1 MYIANIFHSISLS
14 FRFCVE
20 GDWTFLFHFWA
31 VELFLYSGGSWLCF
45 SLCQDC
51 GPSVGLA
58 AGIPSLVATAL
69 LVALLFI
76 LIHRRRSSTEP
87 TEVICGFFG
96 SGCIG
101 RNWYFHELAFGQR
114 LSGFVSVFW
123 GQMVD
128 ISAPWFLSQ
137 THDITLQ
144 AELICHTT
152 SAHLSKSVAIRMVFG
167 VAKREEECLLPWQ
180 THFKG
185 HKLHKENGDNL
196 RKDKRQTGTEVPG
209 RHMSSGYGFIYLC
222 PFPHLNTYQSQGS
235 LPTPPLPNPRWLWG
249 PYSEFK
255 GHSDWYPTRFHCCD
269 ATVLHGLWVLI
280 PSSVYEHSRYSHTG
294 TRSQGD
300 RKPRL

>member
-14 FRFCVE
+14 FRFCLE
-20 GDWTFLFHFWA
+20 GDWTFLFYFWA

-51 GPSVGLA
+51 GPSLGLA
-58 AGIPSLVATAL
+58 AGLPSLVATAL
-69 LVALLFI
+69 LVALLFT
-76 LIHRRRSSTEP
+76 LIHRRRSSTES

-101 RNWYFHELAFGQR
+101 KNWYFHELDFGQR

-137 THDITLQ
+137 THDITVQ

-180 THFKG
+180 THVKG
-185 HKLHKENGDNL
+185 HKLHKENEDHL
-196 RKDKRQTGTEVPG
+196 RKDKRQTGTEVP
-209 RHMSSGYGFIYLC
+209 SGICPVDVALFIFALFHIWTPISHKGVYQPHSFPMPDGSGDHTQNSKATQTDIRKVSTVVIQLCCMDSGF
-222 PFPHLNTYQSQGS
+222 
-235 LPTPPLPNPRWLWG
+235 
-249 PYSEFK
+249 
-255 GHSDWYPTRFHCCD
+255 
-269 ATVLHGLWVLI
+269 
-280 PSSVYEHSRYSHTG
+280 
-294 TRSQGD
+294 
-300 RKPRL
+300 